1 MPVHPLAPNLHPCV
15 HCLARFWWQ
24 KYGVFTKRQRKALSH
39 ISLSRIVC
47 DNTGITTVPRDIF
60 KAKIYPQGFVP
71 CSRIPSLKLSAWRGT

>member
-1 MPVHPLAPNLHPCV
+1 MPVHTLAPNLHPCV